1 MNVIFLTLDMNMNE
15 IFHDFY
21 DFIYVSL
28 FQSTSQ
34 N

>member
-1 MNVIFLTLDMNMNE
+1 MNVIFLTLDMNMNV
-15 IFHDFY
+15 IFADFY

-28 FQSTSQ
+28 FESTSQ